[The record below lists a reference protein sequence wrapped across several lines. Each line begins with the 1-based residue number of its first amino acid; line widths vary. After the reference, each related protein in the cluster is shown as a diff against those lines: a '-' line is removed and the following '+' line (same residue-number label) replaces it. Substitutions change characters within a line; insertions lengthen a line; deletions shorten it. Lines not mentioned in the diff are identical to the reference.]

1 MSAWAVLVAAGRG
14 TRAGLDANKVFY
26 PVEGRSP
33 LSRSL
38 DAIAQ
43 TGLYEG
49 IVLVLA
55 KDDFLAY
62 RALAEREGACPLVKS
77 VVAGGKTRQES
88 VFAGLKVVPE
98 SVEWVSIHDAARP
111 FAGEALFRA
120 TLDAA
125 RETGSGVISTD
136 VTDTVKRV
144 EEGRAVETLDRER
157 LRAVQTPQ
165 SFRREEILRAHMA
178 ALANGFAGTD
188 DASLYER
195 EFGSATL
202 VTADGAREN
211 VKLTHR
217 GDFLRG
223 DVRMGTGYDV
233 HRLVEGRPLVLG
245 GVTIPWEK
253 GLLGHSDAD
262 VALHALMDA
271 MLGALGE
278 GDIGRH
284 FPDSDE
290 QYRGIASTE
299 LLRRVVELTR
309 NKGYRVGNCDVTI
322 VAQAPKL
329 APYIEEMRANVARV
343 LGVDVSRVNIKATT
357 TERLGFE
364 GEGLGISA
372 QAVAVMRSEAK

>member
-165 SFRREEILRAHMA
+165 SFRREEILRAHLA
-178 ALANGFAGTD
+178 ALADGFAGTD

>member
-178 ALANGFAGTD
+178 ALADGFAGTD

-309 NKGYRVGNCDVTI
+309 NKGYLVGNCDVTI

>member
-178 ALANGFAGTD
+178 ALADGFAGTD

>member
-178 ALANGFAGTD
+178 ALADGFAGTD

-299 LLRRVVELTR
+299 LLRRVTELAR

-329 APYIEEMRANVARV
+329 ALYIEEMRANVARV

>member
-88 VFAGLKVVPE
+88 AFAGLKVVPE

-178 ALANGFAGTD
+178 ALADGFAGTD

>member
-88 VFAGLKVVPE
+88 VFAGLKVIPE

-178 ALANGFAGTD
+178 ARRDAFVCLAWMLWEDLDCCNFIRPF
-188 DASLYER
+188 Y
-195 EFGSATL
+195 GSIEGGIRNET
-202 VTADGAREN
+202 N
-211 VKLTHR
+211 VVY
-217 GDFLRG
+217 G
-223 DVRMGTGYDV
+223 DVIPR
-233 HRLVEGRPLVLG
+233 RLFTLRLQSGPL
-245 GVTIPWEK
+245 
-253 GLLGHSDAD
+253 
-262 VALHALMDA
+262 
-271 MLGALGE
+271 
-278 GDIGRH
+278 
-284 FPDSDE
+284 
-290 QYRGIASTE
+290 
-299 LLRRVVELTR
+299 
-309 NKGYRVGNCDVTI
+309 C
-322 VAQAPKL
+322 
-329 APYIEEMRANVARV
+329 
-343 LGVDVSRVNIKATT
+343 
-357 TERLGFE
+357 
-364 GEGLGISA
+364 
-372 QAVAVMRSEAK
+372 

>member
-77 VVAGGKTRQES
+77 VVSGGKTRQES

-178 ALANGFAGTD
+178 ALADGFAGTD

-299 LLRRVVELTR
+299 LLRCVVELTR

>member
-38 DAIAQ
+38 DAIAE

-178 ALANGFAGTD
+178 ALADGFAGTD

>member
-77 VVAGGKTRQES
+77 VVSGGKTRQES

-178 ALANGFAGTD
+178 ALADGFAGTD

-299 LLRRVVELTR
+299 LLRRVTELAR

>member
-14 TRAGLDANKVFY
+14 TRAGLDTNKVFY
-26 PVEGRSP
+26 PLEGRSP

-49 IVLVLA
+49 IVLVLS

-62 RALAEREGACPLVKS
+62 RALTAREGACSLVKS

-144 EEGRAVETLDRER
+144 EEGRAEETLERER

-165 SFRREEILRAHMA
+165 SFRRAEILRAHMA
-178 ALANGFAGTD
+178 ALADGFAGTD

-223 DVRMGTGYDV
+223 DIRMGTGYDV
-233 HRLVEGRPLVLG
+233 HRLVEGRPLVLC

-284 FPDSDE
+284 FPDSGE

-299 LLRRVVELTR
+299 LLRRVVELAR
-309 NKGYRVGNCDVTI
+309 EKGYRLGNCDVTV

-343 LGVDVSRVNIKATT
+343 LGVDISRVNIKATT

-372 QAVAVMRSEAK
+372 QAVAVMRSEAG

>member
-77 VVAGGKTRQES
+77 VVAGGQTRQES
-88 VFAGLKVVPE
+88 VFAGLKVIPE

-144 EEGRAVETLDRER
+144 EEGRAVETLDREH

-165 SFRREEILRAHMA
+165 SFRREEILRAHIA
-178 ALANGFAGTD
+178 ALADGFAGTD

-223 DVRMGTGYDV
+223 DIRMGTGYDV
-233 HRLVEGRPLVLG
+233 HRLVEGKPLVLG
-245 GVTIPWEK
+245 GVTIPWER

-271 MLGALGE
+271 ILGALGE

-299 LLRRVVELTR
+299 LLRRVAELAR
-309 NKGYRVGNCDVTI
+309 KKGYRVGNCDVTV

-364 GEGLGISA
+364 GEGLGICA

>member
-14 TRAGLDANKVFY
+14 TRAGLDTNKVFY
-26 PVEGRSP
+26 PLEGRSP

-49 IVLVLA
+49 IVLVLS

-62 RALAEREGACPLVKS
+62 RALTAREGACSLVKS

-144 EEGRAVETLDRER
+144 EEGRAVETLARER

-165 SFRREEILRAHMA
+165 SFRRAEILRAHMA
-178 ALANGFAGTD
+178 ALADGFAGTD

-223 DVRMGTGYDV
+223 DIRMGTGYDV
-233 HRLVEGRPLVLG
+233 HRLVEGRPLVLC

-284 FPDSDE
+284 FPDSGE

-299 LLRRVVELTR
+299 LLRRVVELAR
-309 NKGYRVGNCDVTI
+309 EKGYRLGNCDVTV

-343 LGVDVSRVNIKATT
+343 LGVDISRVNIKATT

-372 QAVAVMRSEAK
+372 QAVAVMRSEAG

>member
-62 RALAEREGACPLVKS
+62 RALTAREGACSLVKS

-178 ALANGFAGTD
+178 ALADGFAGTD

>member
-178 ALANGFAGTD
+178 ALADGFAGTD

-217 GDFLRG
+217 DDFLRG
-223 DVRMGTGYDV
+223 DIRMGTGYDV

>member
-77 VVAGGKTRQES
+77 VVSGGKTRQES

-178 ALANGFAGTD
+178 ALADGFAGTD